1 MRKLYILEL
10 AAALWLCMA
19 GSVSAEILH
28 MGMRGAA
35 VESLQNDLVEAGYL
49 ARTVDGDY
57 GSTTVKAVSE
67 FQKDHGL
74 PVTGKAD
81 DSTQAKLKE
90 DDGKGYRDGGGI
102 VYAQGNRGDMIAELQ
117 DRLAAAGYLTGASDG
132 IYGED
137 TAAAVEQFQ
146 KDHRLPVSGAVDE
159 QTLSLLGGV
168 ETGEAKKENKK
179 EIKKEQKNKKDMHYT
194 KGDRGSEIKTLQN
207 KLRRAGYLDG
217 EADGI
222 YGNDTESAVRALQEE
237 HGLSVTG
244 NVDDATWKLLGGLS
258 APSAGDTL
266 KAGDRGKRVVKLQ
279 NRLLLHGYNPG
290 GSDGIYGAATAEAVR
305 KLQAEEK
312 LDFFRAEFFTVQR
325 TNHCF
330 EWEKWRREDQLGH
343 GADGTLETELWRNPN
358 RGETPCGRKA
368 PQSRMVQLQRY
379 GHAIFYKQRHGRT
392 AALFRLRSGT
402 AGAGQNIAEKAGLV
416 CVQGHTPSRSFR
428 RAETAALHRLR
439 HFVGSWYSYL
449 R

>member
-132 IYGED
+132 IYGSG

-159 QTLSLLGGV
+159 QTLSLLGGG

-258 APSAGDTL
+258 APSAGGGTL

-305 KLQAEEK
+305 KLQTEEK
-312 LDFFRAEFFTVQR
+312 LERTGMADTNVWERLENAPKFTGKYKKSFQMKS
-325 TNHCF
+325 T
-330 EWEKWRREDQLGH
+330 
-343 GADGTLETELWRNPN
+343 AYTPTDG
-358 RGETPCGRKA
+358 GG
-368 PQSRMVQLQRY
+368 S
-379 GHAIFYKQRHGRT
+379 GRT
-392 AALFRLRSGT
+392 ALGNY
-402 AGAGQNIAEKAGLV
+402 AGKGHAAVDPDVIPLGSIVYIEGYGYAICDDIGGAIQGYVIDVGVDNLEQAYQWGSRDNITV
-416 CVQGHTPSRSFR
+416 
-428 RAETAALHRLR
+428 
-439 HFVGSWYSYL
+439 YL
-449 R
+449 IS

>member
-10 AAALWLCMA
+10 AVALWLCMA

-132 IYGED
+132 IYGGD

-146 KDHRLPVSGAVDE
+146 KDHPLPVSGGVDE
-159 QTLSLLGGV
+159 QRHSLFGG
-168 ETGEAKKENKK
+168 GRN
-179 EIKKEQKNKKDMHYT
+179 
-194 KGDRGSEIKTLQN
+194 G
-207 KLRRAGYLDG
+207 
-217 EADGI
+217 
-222 YGNDTESAVRALQEE
+222 
-237 HGLSVTG
+237 
-244 NVDDATWKLLGGLS
+244 
-258 APSAGDTL
+258 
-266 KAGDRGKRVVKLQ
+266 RGK
-279 NRLLLHGYNPG
+279 
-290 GSDGIYGAATAEAVR
+290 ER
-305 KLQAEEK
+305 KQKGNKE
-312 LDFFRAEFFTVQR
+312 
-325 TNHCF
+325 
-330 EWEKWRREDQLGH
+330 
-343 GADGTLETELWRNPN
+343 GTKE
-358 RGETPCGRKA
+358 
-368 PQSRMVQLQRY
+368 
-379 GHAIFYKQRHGRT
+379 
-392 AALFRLRSGT
+392 
-402 AGAGQNIAEKAGLV
+402 
-416 CVQGHTPSRSFR
+416 
-428 RAETAALHRLR
+428 
-439 HFVGSWYSYL
+439 
-449 R
+449 

>member
-132 IYGED
+132 IYGSG

-159 QTLSLLGGV
+159 QTLSLLGGG

-179 EIKKEQKNKKDMHYT
+179 EIKKEQKNKKTCIIQKVTAGVRSKHYRISSAA
-194 KGDRGSEIKTLQN
+194 RGIWTGKQTAFTVTTQKAPCAHCRKN
-207 KLRRAGYLDG
+207 MVYP
-217 EADGI
+217 
-222 YGNDTESAVRALQEE
+222 LQEMWMM
-237 HGLSVTG
+237 LRG
-244 NVDDATWKLLGGLS
+244 NC
-258 APSAGDTL
+258 SAG
-266 KAGDRGKRVVKLQ
+266 
-279 NRLLLHGYNPG
+279 
-290 GSDGIYGAATAEAVR
+290 
-305 KLQAEEK
+305 
-312 LDFFRAEFFTVQR
+312 
-325 TNHCF
+325 
-330 EWEKWRREDQLGH
+330 
-343 GADGTLETELWRNPN
+343 
-358 RGETPCGRKA
+358 
-368 PQSRMVQLQRY
+368 
-379 GHAIFYKQRHGRT
+379 
-392 AALFRLRSGT
+392 
-402 AGAGQNIAEKAGLV
+402 
-416 CVQGHTPSRSFR
+416 
-428 RAETAALHRLR
+428 
-439 HFVGSWYSYL
+439 
-449 R
+449 

>member
-74 PVTGKAD
+74 PVMGKAD

-137 TAAAVEQFQ
+137 TAAAV
-146 KDHRLPVSGAVDE
+146 E

-266 KAGDRGKRVVKLQ
+266 KAGDRGKRVVK
-279 NRLLLHGYNPG
+279 
-290 GSDGIYGAATAEAVR
+290 
-305 KLQAEEK
+305 
-312 LDFFRAEFFTVQR
+312 
-325 TNHCF
+325 
-330 EWEKWRREDQLGH
+330 
-343 GADGTLETELWRNPN
+343 
-358 RGETPCGRKA
+358 
-368 PQSRMVQLQRY
+368 
-379 GHAIFYKQRHGRT
+379 
-392 AALFRLRSGT
+392 
-402 AGAGQNIAEKAGLV
+402 
-416 CVQGHTPSRSFR
+416 
-428 RAETAALHRLR
+428 
-439 HFVGSWYSYL
+439 
-449 R
+449 

>member
-132 IYGED
+132 IYGGD

-146 KDHRLPVSGAVDE
+146 KDRRLPVSGAVDE
-159 QTLSLLGGV
+159 QTLSLLGGGK
-168 ETGEAKKENKK
+168 TGEAKKENKK
-179 EIKKEQKNKKDMHYT
+179 EIKKEQKNKKRH
-194 KGDRGSEIKTLQN
+194 
-207 KLRRAGYLDG
+207 
-217 EADGI
+217 
-222 YGNDTESAVRALQEE
+222 ALY
-237 HGLSVTG
+237 
-244 NVDDATWKLLGGLS
+244 
-258 APSAGDTL
+258 
-266 KAGDRGKRVVKLQ
+266 KR
-279 NRLLLHGYNPG
+279 
-290 GSDGIYGAATAEAVR
+290 
-305 KLQAEEK
+305 
-312 LDFFRAEFFTVQR
+312 
-325 TNHCF
+325 
-330 EWEKWRREDQLGH
+330 
-343 GADGTLETELWRNPN
+343 
-358 RGETPCGRKA
+358 
-368 PQSRMVQLQRY
+368 
-379 GHAIFYKQRHGRT
+379 
-392 AALFRLRSGT
+392 
-402 AGAGQNIAEKAGLV
+402 
-416 CVQGHTPSRSFR
+416 
-428 RAETAALHRLR
+428 
-439 HFVGSWYSYL
+439 
-449 R
+449 

>member
-81 DSTQAKLKE
+81 DSTQTKLKE

-132 IYGED
+132 IYG
-137 TAAAVEQFQ
+137 
-146 KDHRLPVSGAVDE
+146 SGRGY
-159 QTLSLLGGV
+159 GGC
-168 ETGEAKKENKK
+168 
-179 EIKKEQKNKKDMHYT
+179 
-194 KGDRGSEIKTLQN
+194 RGTI
-207 KLRRAGYLDG
+207 
-217 EADGI
+217 
-222 YGNDTESAVRALQEE
+222 
-237 HGLSVTG
+237 
-244 NVDDATWKLLGGLS
+244 
-258 APSAGDTL
+258 P
-266 KAGDRGKRVVKLQ
+266 KR
-279 NRLLLHGYNPG
+279 PP
-290 GSDGIYGAATAEAVR
+290 T
-305 KLQAEEK
+305 
-312 LDFFRAEFFTVQR
+312 
-325 TNHCF
+325 
-330 EWEKWRREDQLGH
+330 
-343 GADGTLETELWRNPN
+343 
-358 RGETPCGRKA
+358 
-368 PQSRMVQLQRY
+368 
-379 GHAIFYKQRHGRT
+379 
-392 AALFRLRSGT
+392 SG
-402 AGAGQNIAEKAGLV
+402 
-416 CVQGHTPSRSFR
+416 
-428 RAETAALHRLR
+428 
-439 HFVGSWYSYL
+439 VGSC

>member
-102 VYAQGNRGDMIAELQ
+102 VYAQGNQGDMIAELQ

-132 IYGED
+132 VYGGG

-146 KDHRLPVSGAVDE
+146 RYHRLPVSGAIDE
-159 QTLSLLGGV
+159 QTLSLLEGI
-168 ETGEAKKENKK
+168 ETGKEKKEGKK
-179 EIKKEQKNKKDMHYT
+179 EIKKEKKKERKNKKDLRYA
-194 KGDRGSEIKTLQN
+194 KGDRGDEIKTLQN

-222 YGNDTESAVRALQEE
+222 YGNDTESAVRTLQEE
-237 HGLSVTG
+237 HSLSVTG
-244 NVDDATWKLLGGLS
+244 DVDDATWKLLGGLGS
-258 APSAGDTL
+258 PSAGSTL
-266 KAGDRGKRVVKLQ
+266 KSGDRGKRVIKLQ

-290 GSDGIYGAATAEAVR
+290 SSDGIYGAATAEAVR

-312 LDFFRAEFFTVQR
+312 LEKTGIADTNVWERLENAPKFTGKYKKSFQMKS
-325 TNHCF
+325 T
-330 EWEKWRREDQLGH
+330 
-343 GADGTLETELWRNPN
+343 AYTPMDGS
-358 RGETPCGRKA
+358 G
-368 PQSRMVQLQRY
+368 S
-379 GHAIFYKQRHGRT
+379 GRT
-392 AALFRLRSGT
+392 ALGNY
-402 AGAGQNIAEKAGLV
+402 AGKGHAAVDPDVIPLGSIVYIEGYGYAICDDIGGAI
-416 CVQGHTPSRSFR
+416 QGHIID
-428 RAETAALHRLR
+428 
-439 HFVGSWYSYL
+439 VGVDTLEQAYQWGSKDNITVYL
-449 R
+449 IS